1 MFKRVMTIGEMIE
14 SKKLIIA
21 WCTAHNFP
29 CKITE
34 DKKVI
39 WQTNFQTGEY
49 NSETDSITW
58 HNREYFFEK

>member
-1 MFKRVMTIGEMIE
+1 MTMTEKEME
-14 SKKLIIA
+14 KNKKSIMI

-29 CKITE
+29 CKIIE

-39 WQTNFQTGEY
+39 WQTNYQTGEY
-49 NSETDSITW
+49 NSETNSITW